1 MSLVRNT
8 DKRTGVTYVYESES
22 YWDKEKQQPR
32 SRRKLIGKID
42 PETGEIVA
50 TGKRGRKKKV
60 PDNYADL
67 LQYDDASG
75 IAPAD
80 TEEKYLRQLKEKDL
94 RISEL
99 EARVRKLVKERADA
113 ADRLKLV
120 LKALQD

>member
-1 MSLVRNT
+1 MAIIKQL
-8 DKRTGVTYVYESES
+8 DKRSGITYVYESTS

-99 EARVRKLVKERADA
+99 EARVRKLEKERADA

>member
-42 PETGEIVA
+42 AETGEIVA

-99 EARVRKLVKERADA
+99 EARVRKLEKERADA

>member
-67 LQYDDASG
+67 LQYDDASANRPMSMHSLP
-75 IAPAD
+75 IR
-80 TEEKYLRQLKEKDL
+80 KKN
-94 RISEL
+94 IS
-99 EARVRKLVKERADA
+99 VS
-113 ADRLKLV
+113 
-120 LKALQD
+120 